1 MGAQQKR
8 PLRQLTQQE
17 REALSQKATSISE
30 RVSMVKKAK
39 ALLAVADGCTL
50 TEAGRQVGMSRDGV
64 SQLVER
70 FHHRGVEAL
79 SIAPGR
85 GRKPTYTSQDHEQI
99 LQEVERCPTW
109 DVDQCTVWSLSFLQ
123 KSLHAKGFLDICPKT
138 IRLVLQAHGWK
149 YQQTTRTWHLID
161 QAK

>member
-8 PLRQLTQQE
+8 PLRQLTPQE
-17 REALSQKATSISE
+17 RDELSRKATSISE
-30 RVSMVKKAK
+30 RVSTVTKAK
-39 ALLAVADGCTL
+39 ALLAVADGWTF
-50 TEAGRQVGMSRDGV
+50 TEAGRRVGMSGDGI

-99 LQEVERCPTW
+99 LREIQRHPTW
-109 DVDQCTVWSLSFLQ
+109 DVDQCIVWSLPLLQ
-123 KSLHAKGFLDICPKT
+123 RSLQAKGFLDISPRT
-138 IRLVLQAHGWK
+138 IRRVLLAHGWK
-149 YQQTTRTWHLID
+149 YQQTTRTWLLID
-161 QAK
+161 QGE

>member
-17 REALSQKATSISE
+17 REELFQKATSLSE
-30 RVSMVKKAK
+30 RVSTVKKAK
-39 ALLAVADGCTL
+39 ALLAVADGGTF

-99 LQEVERCPTW
+99 LQEIQRRPTW
-109 DVDQCTVWSLSFLQ
+109 DVDQCTVWSLPLLQ
-123 KSLHAKGFLDICPKT
+123 KSLYAKGFLDICPKT

-149 YQQTTRTWHLID
+149 YQQTTRTWHPSD
-161 QAK
+161 QAE

>member
-8 PLRQLTQQE
+8 PLRQLTRQE
-17 REALSQKATSISE
+17 REELSQKATSEVE
-30 RVSMVKKAK
+30 RVSTVKKAK
-39 ALLAVADGCTL
+39 ALLAVADGGTF

-64 SQLVER
+64 SHLVER
-70 FHHRGVEAL
+70 FQQRGVEAL

-99 LQEVERCPTW
+99 LQEIRRRPTW
-109 DVDQCTVWSLSFLQ
+109 DVDQCTVWSLPLLQ
-123 KSLHAKGFLDICPKT
+123 KSLQAKGFVDICPKT

-149 YQQTTRTWHLID
+149 YQQTTRTWHPID
-161 QAK
+161 QAE

>member
-17 REALSQKATSISE
+17 REELSQKATSISE
-30 RVSMVKKAK
+30 RVSTVKKAK
-39 ALLAVADGCTL
+39 ALLAVADGWTF
-50 TEAGRQVGMSRDGV
+50 TGAGRQLGMSRDGV

-70 FHHRGVEAL
+70 FHQRGVEAV

-85 GRKPTYTSQDHEQI
+85 GRKPTYTSQDHQQI
-99 LQEVERCPTW
+99 LQEIQRRPTW
-109 DVDQCTVWSLSFLQ
+109 DVDQCTVWSLPLLQ

-149 YQQTTRTWHLID
+149 YQQTTRTWHPID
-161 QAK
+161 QAE